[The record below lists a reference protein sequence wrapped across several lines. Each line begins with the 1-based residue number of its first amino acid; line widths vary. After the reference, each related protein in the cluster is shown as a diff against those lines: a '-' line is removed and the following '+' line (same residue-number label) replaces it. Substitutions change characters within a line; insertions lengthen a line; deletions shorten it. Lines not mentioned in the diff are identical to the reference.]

1 MDTYLPGVL
10 SLADAEL
17 KEELESFGKDLGPI
31 VDSTRDLYQKMLA
44 KLMAEN
50 AVGKCQSLKINH
62 VVSIKVAV
70 LFQLL
75 NCSSHY

>member
-62 VVSIKVAV
+62 VVSKVAV
-70 LFQLL
+70 LFQ
-75 NCSSHY
+75 